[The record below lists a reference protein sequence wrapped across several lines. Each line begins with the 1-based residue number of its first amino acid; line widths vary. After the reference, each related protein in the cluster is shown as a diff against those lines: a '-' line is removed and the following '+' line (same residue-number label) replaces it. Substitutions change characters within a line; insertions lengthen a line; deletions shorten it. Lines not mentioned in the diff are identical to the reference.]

1 MKKKT
6 MLLAALAAMLLALL
20 CACGGNNNTPAED
33 TDYPAMEAADLSAME
48 LGLASNSA
56 MSAQYNADEWYG
68 EDVSGLL
75 TFYYL
80 PTLDT
85 DNVANVNAQKLSQF
99 DDALDSSMAQ
109 ELEKNLSS
117 NYAFLSVGK
126 TELKTLNGAPVIYM
140 EGTFS
145 FTDEVIDFML
155 KDGGWTQE
163 DIDALG
169 GREAILALPE
179 TNQSYLYTVKD
190 GWLYLFTGTYYAADQ
205 GAAVLECMTVLAQ
218 TAQSAA

>member
-33 TDYPAMEAADLSAME
+33 TDYPAMEAADLSTME

-126 TELKTLNGAPVIYM
+126 TEMKTLNGAPVIYM

>member
-48 LGLASNSA
+48 LSLASNSA

-99 DDALDSSMAQ
+99 DDALDSNMAQ
-109 ELEKNLSS
+109 ELEKYLSS

-126 TELKTLNGAPVIYM
+126 TEMKTLNGAPVIYM

-163 DIDALG
+163 NIDALG

-218 TAQSAA
+218 TAQSVA

>member
-6 MLLAALAAMLLALL
+6 MLLAALVAMLLALL

-99 DDALDSSMAQ
+99 DDALDSNMAQ

>member
-48 LGLASNSA
+48 LSLASNSA

-99 DDALDSSMAQ
+99 DDALDSNMAQ

-218 TAQSAA
+218 TAQSVA

>member
-126 TELKTLNGAPVIYM
+126 TEMKTLNGAPVIYM

-190 GWLYLFTGTYYAADQ
+190 GWLYLFTGTYYAANQ
-205 GAAVLECMTVLAQ
+205 GAVVLECMTVLAQ

>member
-48 LGLASNSA
+48 LSLASNSA

-99 DDALDSSMAQ
+99 DDALDSNMAQ

>member
-126 TELKTLNGAPVIYM
+126 TEMKTLNGAPVIYM